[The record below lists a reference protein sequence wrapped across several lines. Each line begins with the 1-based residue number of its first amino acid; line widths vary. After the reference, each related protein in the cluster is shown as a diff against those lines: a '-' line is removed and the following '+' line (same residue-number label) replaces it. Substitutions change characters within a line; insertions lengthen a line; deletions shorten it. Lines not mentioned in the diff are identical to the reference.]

1 MEFMVHHHQEPN
13 RTTARRGN
21 LMRSI
26 IALVVVAP
34 STPLLAR
41 QAPPP
46 ASAPASAPAPSGEL
60 PAPGLER
67 LLPELAALDAKVLS
81 DRLNELNARLKV
93 ISDEAAP
100 LRQAIAAHE
109 AELAAVTRRTN
120 LLDSIIKA
128 RGDGPP
134 LPAPPQPAQGPP
146 LDQWLDQF
154 LMAEPKSLADHLAAQ
169 QARIKALNDELTPMR
184 QKLAAHEAE
193 LPRLTAWVNF
203 LDGLLKARNHMPS
216 LPPKPPAQPPP
227 SAPSQAAMAP
237 SNAAAAPQ
245 ADAKSAATVTFR
257 EHVSQLFAAKC
268 IGCHNPDKAKGGLVL
283 ETYESAMAG
292 GGSGRVIVPG
302 APEQSRLF
310 RLVSHV
316 EEPEM
321 PPHESRLD
329 DAKIDLI
336 RRWIAAGAPADGGA
350 AAVGKVS
357 PAAPRVVFEPA
368 IDAVA
373 RDPDAPP
380 VPTALPKDT
389 EVTAAH
395 APPARALA
403 LSPAAPLL
411 AIGSE
416 GCVLYYHT
424 DTGERLGVL
433 AFPEGRVEHLTF
445 SSDGTQLIVVG
456 GQPGQAG
463 SVVVFDVERGA
474 RLGRF
479 DKLYDAA
486 FAGAVSADGGMI
498 AVGGTNKKVRVFDLF
513 DGARLQEFTAHN
525 DWVFAAAFSP
535 DGLLLATADRA
546 GGLFVWE
553 ADTGRTVHNLSG
565 QPAALTGLA
574 FSGDGA
580 TLAASAADGVVR
592 MWEMEDGR
600 PVRQWQAHNGAA
612 LGLTWSGALLATCG
626 TDGVV
631 KLWNPD
637 GSPVRSCEPQGD
649 WLYRVA
655 FSRDAK
661 LTAAGGWNGSAFLFE
676 SETGKLIRTV
686 STAP

>member
-1 MEFMVHHHQEPN
+1 M
-13 RTTARRGN
+13 TARRGS

-26 IALVVVAP
+26 IAFFVAA
-34 STPLLAR
+34 SAAPLLAR
-41 QAPPP
+41 QEPPP
-46 ASAPASAPAPSGEL
+46 ASAPASAPAPSVEL

-81 DRLNELNARLKV
+81 DRLNELNARLKA

-100 LRQAIAAHE
+100 LRQAIAVRE
-109 AELAAVTRRTN
+109 AELAAVTRRAN

-134 LPAPPQPAQGPP
+134 LPAPPQPAQPQP

-154 LMAEPKSLADHLAAQ
+154 LQAEPKGLTDHLAAL
-169 QARIKALNDELTPMR
+169 QARIKALNDELGPMR
-184 QKLAAHEAE
+184 ARLTAHEAE

-203 LDGLLKARNHMPS
+203 LDGLLKARNHMPP
-216 LPPKPPAQPPP
+216 LPPKPPDPPAPPPP
-227 SAPSQAAMAP
+227 SAPNQAAMAP
-237 SNAAAAPQ
+237 SSAVAVASP
-245 ADAKSAATVTFR
+245 SAALAAVNVTFR
-257 EHVSQLFAAKC
+257 EHVSALFAAKC

-292 GGSGRVIVPG
+292 GGSGQVIVPG
-302 APEQSRLF
+302 SPEKSRLY

-316 EEPEM
+316 EQPEM

-329 DAKIDLI
+329 EAKIDLI

-350 AAVGKVS
+350 AADGKVA
-357 PAAPRVVFEPA
+357 PAAPLAAIEPTG
-368 IDAVA
+368 DVPP

-380 VPTALPKDT
+380 VPTALPKDIG
-389 EVTAAH
+389 VTAAH

-416 GCVLYYHT
+416 GCALYYHT

-433 AFPEGRVEHLTF
+433 AFPEGRIEHLTF

-456 GQPGQAG
+456 SQPGQAG

-513 DGARLQEFTAHN
+513 DGARLQELTAHN
-525 DWVFAAAFSP
+525 DWVFAASFSP

-580 TLAASAADGVVR
+580 TLAASATDGVIR
-592 MWEMEDGR
+592 MWEMEEGR
-600 PVRQWQAHNGAA
+600 AVRQWQAHSGAA
-612 LGLTWSGALLATCG
+612 VGLAWSGAMLATCG

-637 GSPVRSCEPQGD
+637 GSPVRSCEAQGD

-655 FSRDAK
+655 FSSDAK
-661 LTAAGGWNGSAFLFE
+661 ITAAGGWNGSAFLFE
-676 SETGKLIRTV
+676 TATGKLIRTV